1 MKNRTIKIVKWTGV
15 SIVIFFVLFVIIG
28 VLVISDRT
36 PKSVDEYRFGKTER
50 IMVGYIKD
58 GKAIVHYTTFFKND
72 SLLLKKIAG
81 SDPSSKDSVYI
92 SPFMEIS
99 NGAPPLIGWAFPRW
113 ELIIDK
119 FAVRNGRKLNAV
131 TMMTLDKSQG
141 YFYLSIIKD
150 NLTYKRKV
158 RIATPDQ
165 LPSCAIPNQP

>member
-1 MKNRTIKIVKWTGV
+1 MKARTFKVIKWVGA
-15 SIVIFFVLFVIIG
+15 SISISVVLL
-28 VLVISDRT
+28 LVIGIVVVSDRT
-36 PKSVDEYRFGKTER
+36 PAEFRYGKMDKV
-50 IMVGYIKD
+50 MVGYIKD
-58 GKAIVHYTTFFKND
+58 EKTIVHYPSFFKND
-72 SLLLKKIAG
+72 SIILKIIAG
-81 SDPSSKDSVYI
+81 TDPSSIDSVYI

-150 NLTYKRKV
+150 NLAYKRKV
-158 RIATPDQ
+158 RVATPDQ
-165 LPSCAIPNQP
+165 LPSCAIPKQP